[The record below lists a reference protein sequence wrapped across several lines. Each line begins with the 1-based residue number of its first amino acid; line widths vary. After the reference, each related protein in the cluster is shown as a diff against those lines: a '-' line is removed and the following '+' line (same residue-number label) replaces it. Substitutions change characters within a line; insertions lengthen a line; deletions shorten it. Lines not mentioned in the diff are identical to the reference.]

1 MVKSQ
6 LGSSKVSDFVEL
18 VLQRSKFSNI
28 TENREQREKKE
39 RMGLQRDDI
48 QLDQVVNSKLQK
60 ENISKKRLTAQSQS
74 MVGDMVS

>member
-1 MVKSQ
+1 
-6 LGSSKVSDFVEL
+6 
-18 VLQRSKFSNI
+18 
-28 TENREQREKKE
+28 
-39 RMGLQRDDI
+39 MGVQRDDI

>member
-6 LGSSKVSDFVEL
+6 LRSSKVSDFVEL

>member
-28 TENREQREKKE
+28 TENREQREKKKE
-39 RMGLQRDDI
+39 WAYREMTFNWI
-48 QLDQVVNSKLQK
+48 KL
-60 ENISKKRLTAQSQS
+60 
-74 MVGDMVS
+74 